1 MLAGC
6 ASMVTSATTSL
17 ADSLSTAIINQNDP
31 KTVRDG
37 APAYLLLVDGLIQDD
52 SDSVQLL
59 MMGAKLYATY
69 AGVFVDDQARAR
81 RLTTRAR
88 KYGKR
93 ALCIRSS
100 DFCTTVSQPYDKFV
114 NQLQLLTLG
123 DVPAL
128 YTWAQASAGWIQAHS
143 DDWNAIADLPKIEA
157 AIRRVVELD
166 ENYDQGSPFLFLGV
180 LSTLRPAAVGGKP
193 EEGRMQFER
202 AIELSGGR
210 NLMAKVLFAKHYARL
225 VFNQSLHDD
234 LLKQVLASDPVES
247 GYTLSNT
254 IAQDEAKRLLATSKE
269 YF

>member
-6 ASMVTSATTSL
+6 AGIVTSATTSL
-17 ADSLSTAIINQNDP
+17 ADSLSTAIMDQNDP

-52 SDSVQLL
+52 SDNVKLL
-59 MMGAKLYATY
+59 MIGAKLYATY
-69 AGVFVDDQARAR
+69 AGVFVDDPARAK

-88 KYGKR
+88 DYGTR
-93 ALCIRSS
+93 ALCQQSP
-100 DFCTTVSQPYDKFV
+100 DFCATVSQPYNKFV
-114 NQLQLLTLG
+114 NQLQLLTLA
-123 DVPAL
+123 DIPAL

-143 DDWNAIADLPKIEA
+143 DDWNAIADLPKIEV

-166 ENYDQGSPFLFLGV
+166 EYYDQGSPFLFLGV

-225 VFNQSLHDD
+225 VFDQSLHDL
-234 LLKQVLASDPVES
+234 LLKEVLASDPVAS

-254 IAQDEAKRLLATSKE
+254 IAQEEAGRLLATSNE

>member
-6 ASMVTSATTSL
+6 AGMVTSATTNL
-17 ADSLSTAIINQNDP
+17 AHSLSTAILNQNDP
-31 KTVRDG
+31 KTVKDG

-59 MMGAKLYATY
+59 MMGAKLYSTY
-69 AGVFVDDQARAR
+69 AGVFVDDPARAK

-88 KYGKR
+88 DYGTR
-93 ALCIRSS
+93 ALCKRRP
-100 DFCTTVSQPYDKFV
+100 DFCATVSQPYDKFV
-114 NQLQLLTLG
+114 NQLQLLTLA

-157 AIRRVVELD
+157 AIRSVVELD
-166 ENYDQGSPFLFLGV
+166 EYYDQGGPFLFLGV

-193 EEGRMQFER
+193 EEGRRQFER

-225 VFNQSLHDD
+225 VFNQSLHDL
-234 LLKQVLASDPVES
+234 LLKEVLASDPVAS

-254 IAQDEAKRLLATSKE
+254 IAQEEAQRLLATSNE

>member
-6 ASMVTSATTSL
+6 ASMVTSATASL
-17 ADSLSTAIINQNDP
+17 AHSLSTAILDQNDP

-37 APAYLLLVDGLIQDD
+37 APAYLLLFDGLIQDD

-69 AGVFVDDQARAR
+69 AGVFVDDPARAR

-88 KYGKR
+88 DYGTR
-93 ALCIRSS
+93 ALCQRRSE
-100 DFCTTVSQPYDKFV
+100 FCAAVSQPYNKFV
-114 NQLQLLTLG
+114 NQLQLLTLA
-123 DVPAL
+123 DIPAL

-166 ENYDQGSPFLFLGV
+166 EYYDQGSPFLFLGV
-180 LSTLRPAAVGGKP
+180 LSTLRPAAFGGKP
-193 EEGRMQFER
+193 EQGRMQFER
-202 AIELSGGR
+202 AIKLSGGR
-210 NLMAKVLFAKHYARL
+210 NFMAKVLFAKHYARL
-225 VFNQSLHDD
+225 VFDQSLHDL
-234 LLKQVLASDPVES
+234 LLKEVLASNPVAS

-254 IAQDEAKRLLATSKE
+254 IAQEEAGRLLATSNE

>member
-6 ASMVTSATTSL
+6 AGMVTSVTTSL
-17 ADSLSTAIINQNDP
+17 ADSLSKAILDQNDP

-69 AGVFVDDQARAR
+69 AGVFVDDPARAR
-81 RLTTRAR
+81 RLTIRAR
-88 KYGKR
+88 DYGKR
-93 ALCIRSS
+93 ALCKRRPG
-100 DFCTTVSQPYDKFV
+100 FCATVSQPYDTFV
-114 NQLQLLTLG
+114 NNMEVLTLA

-128 YTWAQASAGWIQAHS
+128 YTWVQASVAWVQAHT
-143 DDWNAIADLPKIEA
+143 DDWNAIAELPKIEA
-157 AIRRVVELD
+157 AIRKVVELD
-166 ENYDQGSPFLFLGV
+166 EYYDQGSPFLFLGV

-193 EEGRMQFER
+193 EEGLMQFVR

-225 VFNQSLHDD
+225 VFNRSLHDL
-234 LLKQVLASDPVES
+234 LLKEVLASDPVAS

-254 IAQDEAKRLLATSKE
+254 IAQEEAGRLLATSNE